1 MAHKKAGWSS
11 KNLKDSNPKFRGVK
25 KFGGQEVVSGNILV
39 RQKGDK
45 YIMGDN
51 VVKGR
56 DFTIQSIKE
65 GIVVFGK
72 KKITR
77 FDGKKFLKTVV
88 WVKVIE

>member
-25 KFGGQEVVSGNILV
+25 SFGGQEVESGNIFV
-39 RQKGDK
+39 RKKGDK

-65 GIVVFGK
+65 GVVVFGK

-77 FDGKKFLKTVV
+77 FDGKKFLRTVV